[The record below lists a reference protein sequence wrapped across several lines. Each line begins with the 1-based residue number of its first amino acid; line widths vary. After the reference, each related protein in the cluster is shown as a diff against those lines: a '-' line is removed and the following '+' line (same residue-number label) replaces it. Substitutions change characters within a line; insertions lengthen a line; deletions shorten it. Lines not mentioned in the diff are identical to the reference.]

1 MVMSV
6 VVVGGLDLETLRREA
21 VGVVGREVSL
31 SVGRVGS
38 FDAYAVAL
46 GDGDRLVRR
55 VCSFERIR
63 DVVVELA
70 RELRAGG
77 DRSSGYAVSGLA
89 SDYWWKDVSLE
100 TARKARDWVRWRLL
114 ADPTQSDAAMDRFIA
129 SLDPPKRED
138 LIRRAVEGRS
148 PLGF

>member
-1 MVMSV
+1 MRVR
-6 VVVGGLDLETLRREA
+6 VVGRVDLETLRCEA

-46 GDGDRLVRR
+46 GDGDRLLRR

-70 RELRAGG
+70 QELRAPGP
-77 DRSSGYAVSGLA
+77 RYAKDGLA
-89 SDYWWKDVSLE
+89 SDYWWKDVSFE
-100 TARKARDWVRWRLL
+100 TAKKARDWVRWRLL